1 MQMTAAPQAEPASVV
16 TVTNELLAEFGAL
29 FSRSVV
35 SQVVA
40 GAYRSL
46 HGQVVDAALPEMLA
60 RLARTRLTAL
70 RLEMLA

>member
-1 MQMTAAPQAEPASVV
+1 MSNAAQVGPTPVAAV
-16 TVTNELLAEFGAL
+16 TDELLAEFGTL
-29 FSRSVV
+29 FSRSVI
-35 SQVVA
+35 SQVVG

-46 HGQVVDAALPEMLA
+46 QGQVVEAALPEMLA

>member
-1 MQMTAAPQAEPASVV
+1 MSAAQQAEPTSVAAI
-16 TVTNELLAEFGAL
+16 TDELLKEFGAL

-35 SQVVA
+35 SQVVT

-46 HGQVVDAALPEMLA
+46 HGQVIDAALPEMLA

-70 RLEMLA
+70 RLEMLT